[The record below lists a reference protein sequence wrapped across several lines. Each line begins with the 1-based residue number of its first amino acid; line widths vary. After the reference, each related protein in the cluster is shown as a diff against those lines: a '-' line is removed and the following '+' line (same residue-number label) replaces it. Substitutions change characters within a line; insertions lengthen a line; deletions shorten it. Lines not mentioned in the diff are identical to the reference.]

1 MSDDLDSDDNDND
14 QFQQREIREAVSFL
28 IEITPDI
35 LAPQNDLNKT
45 SQLFEILNS
54 INDLIQDLVI
64 IARSTGI
71 GIYFY
76 NCATTAPLKA
86 MKSPPGFNRLFH
98 LNVLNLTNMKALNDL
113 IQNLDQ
119 RPLDSI
125 FKYEPMKQ
133 DVELCTVLSKMI
145 DEFMQKREFNK
156 QRMIWITSN
165 DHPFQQDSTY
175 ESLFRTINDFYAYGF
190 FIEPI
195 FLEPKSHS
203 FDHLQYKLIFMN
215 SNFMKPSQ
223 QQPSQKSQGVVQDTQ
238 VDDAKQLSGFS
249 DNSLLFEKLVLSN
262 QIRQSILNIKHV
274 RRVQFTCNLILSD
287 NGNLGGSVGC
297 TIKGYSLYNHEKIK
311 KRELLLYTRGELLKR
326 VYTEVNWT
334 REKDGTKINIKSTQ
348 EGGGLSLADRKAEA
362 GIKKGFELGGGADVL
377 LLDQEQM
384 KFLKNYTFDHRVE
397 KEKQGNEEGEGEV
410 NDDEEEESK
419 SHKPLLFSPPP
430 YLKLIGFRDISHF
443 NYAYSC
449 SAPIFITADIHNGL
463 GGSSHSLNGG
473 FSNSRSTFASLYRT
487 CIKLQQ
493 YAIVFGCTRSN
504 SKPRLYAMYPTR
516 AEGSTKLGQDKSGSG
531 SADTDATGGKDF
543 PQGFLLIKLPWLE
556 DVRALPAAYINEIN
570 NANIGSQGETGTVK
584 LEYTYEENSGS
595 PYDETLV
602 QQMKSIVNQHKLQVY
617 NPQDYPN
624 PSLNFFYDVIKH
636 ELLQMEYEK

>member
-262 QIRQSILNIKHV
+262 QIRQSILNIKAPTGPACANGGPIPIMRPV
-274 RRVQFTCNLILSD
+274 PMVPPRAIIPICRCFNFRFTSLLS
-287 NGNLGGSVGC
+287 C
-297 TIKGYSLYNHEKIK
+297 
-311 KRELLLYTRGELLKR
+311 GELS
-326 VYTEVNWT
+326 V
-334 REKDGTKINIKSTQ
+334 
-348 EGGGLSLADRKAEA
+348 SLAASSSST
-362 GIKKGFELGGGADVL
+362 
-377 LLDQEQM
+377 
-384 KFLKNYTFDHRVE
+384 FLSVVMAFVT
-397 KEKQGNEEGEGEV
+397 
-410 NDDEEEESK
+410 
-419 SHKPLLFSPPP
+419 FSPE
-430 YLKLIGFRDISHF
+430 YCSSTNSSSFIIELELIS
-443 NYAYSC
+443 Y
-449 SAPIFITADIHNGL
+449 
-463 GGSSHSLNGG
+463 
-473 FSNSRSTFASLYRT
+473 
-487 CIKLQQ
+487 
-493 YAIVFGCTRSN
+493 
-504 SKPRLYAMYPTR
+504 
-516 AEGSTKLGQDKSGSG
+516 
-531 SADTDATGGKDF
+531 
-543 PQGFLLIKLPWLE
+543 
-556 DVRALPAAYINEIN
+556 
-570 NANIGSQGETGTVK
+570 
-584 LEYTYEENSGS
+584 
-595 PYDETLV
+595 
-602 QQMKSIVNQHKLQVY
+602 
-617 NPQDYPN
+617 
-624 PSLNFFYDVIKH
+624 
-636 ELLQMEYEK
+636 